1 MKYDKE
7 IAYTLGCVIT
17 VIIALLGIAL
27 STLFVMFIFWE
38 TDFTKLPWI
47 ARLIDVILSFFS
59 LSAASGYYDKM
70 KDSVNKID

>member
-1 MKYDKE
+1 MKYDKK

-17 VIIALLGIAL
+17 AIIALLGITL

-59 LSAASGYYDKM
+59 ISFASSYYDKI

>member
-1 MKYDKE
+1 MEYNKK
-7 IAYTLGCVIT
+7 IAYALGCVIT
-17 VIIALLGIAL
+17 AIIALLGVAL

-59 LSAASGYYDKM
+59 LSAASSYYDKM

>member
-1 MKYDKE
+1 MKYNKK
-7 IAYTLGCVIT
+7 IAYTLGCVTT
-17 VIIALLGIAL
+17 VVIALLGIAL

-59 LSAASGYYDKM
+59 LSTASVYYDKM
-70 KDSVNKID
+70 KDSVGKID

>member
-1 MKYDKE
+1 MKYNKK
-7 IAYTLGCVIT
+7 IAYALGCVMT
-17 VIIALLGIAL
+17 AIIALLGVTL

>member
-1 MKYDKE
+1 MKYNKKK
-7 IAYTLGCVIT
+7 AYILGCIIT

-38 TDFTKLPWI
+38 IDFTKLPWI
-47 ARLIDVILSFFS
+47 ARLIDVILGFFS
-59 LSAASGYYDKM
+59 ISFASSYYDKM